1 MPQKIT
7 MSLNNNNSTSQ
18 YIASM
23 NHLQKTSAAAA
34 AKPVKNG
41 SLKTPMI
48 GRIHNVRPGCGSCG
62 K

>member
-1 MPQKIT
+1 
-7 MSLNNNNSTSQ
+7 MSLDNNNSSMQ
-18 YIASM
+18 YIASV
-23 NHLQKTSAAAA
+23 NHLQKAASAVN
-34 AKPVKNG
+34 PVKNV

>member
-7 MSLNNNNSTSQ
+7 MNLNNNNSSAQ
-18 YIASM
+18 YLALLGQKQTIATPQPKS
-23 NHLQKTSAAAA
+23 S
-34 AKPVKNG
+34 

-62 K
+62 RG

>member
-7 MSLNNNNSTSQ
+7 MSLDNNNSSMQ
-18 YIASM
+18 YLASL
-23 NHLQKTSAAAA
+23 NHLQKTASA
-34 AKPVKNG
+34 AKPVKNV